1 MSGVTFGMVLEARE
15 RLRGIVRR
23 TELVPSR
30 TLSGDGREVFLKTE
44 SLQHTGSFKL
54 RGAYNRISRL
64 TEDERRAG
72 VVASSAGNHAQ
83 GVALA
88 AKMFGVKATIVMPEG
103 ASLAKI
109 AATRELGA
117 EVILDGASFDDAFQ
131 RALKVREET
140 GATLVH
146 AFQDP
151 LVVAGQ
157 GTVGLE
163 ILEDLK
169 DVDSV
174 IVPIGGGGLIGGIA
188 LAIKELRPQ
197 ARVIGVEAEA
207 ADAMVQSLKK
217 GGPVMIESA
226 STIADGIAIKYPGEL
241 TYGLCRQYVDEVVTV
256 DEDEIAGAVLVLLE
270 RCKVVA
276 EGAGA
281 ASVAALLSG
290 KGGAHGKVAC
300 VVSGGN
306 IDVTTLQRIINRG
319 LTKEGRLTH
328 IDTVV
333 VDRPGHLQRLLAVV
347 AGAGANVMSVRHDR
361 VDESAGAGMVKI
373 GLTLETNNRA
383 HYEKVLLAV
392 KEAGHRIIGHR

>member
-1 MSGVTFGMVLEARE
+1 M
-15 RLRGIVRR
+15 
-23 TELVPSR
+23 
-30 TLSGDGREVFLKTE
+30 LSFCQ
-44 SLQHTGSFKL
+44 SQ
-54 RGAYNRISRL
+54 
-64 TEDERRAG
+64 RRAAAQ
-72 VVASSAGNHAQ
+72 VAW
-83 GVALA
+83 
-88 AKMFGVKATIVMPEG
+88 
-103 ASLAKI
+103 
-109 AATRELGA
+109 
-117 EVILDGASFDDAFQ
+117 
-131 RALKVREET
+131 
-140 GATLVH
+140 
-146 AFQDP
+146 
-151 LVVAGQ
+151 
-157 GTVGLE
+157 
-163 ILEDLK
+163 
-169 DVDSV
+169 
-174 IVPIGGGGLIGGIA
+174 
-188 LAIKELRPQ
+188 
-197 ARVIGVEAEA
+197 
-207 ADAMVQSLKK
+207 
-217 GGPVMIESA
+217 
-226 STIADGIAIKYPGEL
+226 
-241 TYGLCRQYVDEVVTV
+241 
-256 DEDEIAGAVLVLLE
+256 DEIAGAVLVLLE